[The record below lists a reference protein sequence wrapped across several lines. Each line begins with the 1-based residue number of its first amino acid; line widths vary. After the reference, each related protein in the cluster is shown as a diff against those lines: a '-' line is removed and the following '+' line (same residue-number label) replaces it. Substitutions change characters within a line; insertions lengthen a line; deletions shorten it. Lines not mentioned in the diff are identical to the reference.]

1 MRHVQALKQQ
11 AKRRKR
17 NTALAASGG
26 DPSNSSPQ
34 RVSSAGGS
42 GVNPGTPWGSQDPIG
57 GSPGGSK
64 NSDGPQETTPKL
76 AGWQLSRKSTFSS
89 NGDIEIHYTPRN
101 TGFEPPPETESRM
114 TRNAQADQTKLA
126 EKIRQN
132 DFHTMRD
139 VLSSIA
145 GFSISK
151 LRKKLPKKAYLGKS
165 AAIQLAH
172 EGSIDLE
179 TPDSILGQINCR
191 SLLNKATFLR
201 LPPEYQFKLSK
212 LLPTVDRSGSK
223 VSHSSFN
230 NEFFAK
236 ASQEWKERLLRGD
249 FTGKAQAI
257 VKDIACGIVQRL
269 AEDHG
274 SSSDQSSRLLVKFF
288 DFCPNCRF
296 KGLILVL

>member
-1 MRHVQALKQQ
+1 
-11 AKRRKR
+11 
-17 NTALAASGG
+17 
-26 DPSNSSPQ
+26 
-34 RVSSAGGS
+34 
-42 GVNPGTPWGSQDPIG
+42 
-57 GSPGGSK
+57 
-64 NSDGPQETTPKL
+64 L

-101 TGFEPPPETESRM
+101 TGFEPPPETESRL

-126 EKIRQN
+126 EKILKN

-179 TPDSILGQINCR
+179 TPDSILGQVNCR

-212 LLPTVDRSGSK
+212 LLPPVDRSGSK

-249 FTGKAQAI
+249 FTGKA
-257 VKDIACGIVQRL
+257 
-269 AEDHG
+269 H
-274 SSSDQSSRLLVKFF
+274 
-288 DFCPNCRF
+288 
-296 KGLILVL
+296 